1 MAELLLL
8 EPPRFRSRNTFRL
21 FACLFVTYLCSAQ
34 NGFDSNT
41 FGGVSAMPNFKAQ
54 FGTNIAS
61 TNGFLAAIY
70 VIGNVIGSF
79 AAGPC
84 ADRWGRKPGM
94 FIASAITL
102 AGAIVQASAQKTRDL
117 IAGRVVLG
125 VGTVMLGPSAQS
137 WAVEMAHPAYRGIM
151 VGAYQSCFFL
161 GTIVSTWVEYG
172 LTYIKSGSSINWRF
186 PMALQGLPAILV
198 MIFVWFIPES
208 PRWYVAQG
216 DNEKAR
222 EILIKYH
229 GGGNPNSKI
238 VALEMEEML
247 GSIST
252 TGADK
257 RWWDFRK
264 LFNTRA
270 SRHRIWIV
278 LAVGFFGQLDLPPT
292 SYYFPLMVQTAGITS
307 ERSQLLCNAL
317 QTPIMMIS
325 TLAGLSIVERYGRR
339 KLLMSSS
346 AWMSISV
353 AVIIACTATQQ
364 GHPAVGLTGI
374 AFIYVFLVAFAFVWT
389 PFQALYPT
397 EVLATNSRAKG
408 LALSGLW
415 LNIVNFIN
423 TYAAPVG
430 ITNSSWRFYFLY
442 LAVDFVGIIVIYF
455 TFVET
460 RGRSLEE
467 MDKIFDDPH
476 PVTASLAMQ
485 KVAVEETKSG
495 EVNLIH
501 TDP

>member
-1 MAELLLL
+1 MAEVLLL
-8 EPPRFRSRNTFRL
+8 EPPRFCSFNTFRL
-21 FACLFVTYLCSAQ
+21 FCCLFVTYLCSAQ

-41 FGGVSAMPNFKAQ
+41 FGGVSAMPDFKAQ
-54 FGTNIAS
+54 F
-61 TNGFLAAIY
+61 
-70 VIGNVIGSF
+70 GNVIGSF
-79 AAGPC
+79 VAGPC
-84 ADRWGRKPGM
+84 ADRWGRRWGM

-102 AGAIVQASAQKTRDL
+102 AGAIVQASAQKRRDL

-125 VGTVMLGPSAQS
+125 IGTVMLGPSAQS
-137 WAVEMAHPAYRGIM
+137 WAVEMAHPAYRGVM

-161 GTIVSTWVEYG
+161 GTIISTWVEYG
-172 LTYIKSGSSINWRF
+172 LTYLKTASTINWRL

-198 MIFVWFIPES
+198 IVLVWLIPES
-208 PRWYVAQG
+208 PRWYIAQG
-216 DNEKAR
+216 ENEKAR
-222 EILIKYH
+222 QILIKYH
-229 GGGNPNSKI
+229 GNGNPESKI

-247 GSIST
+247 QSIST
-252 TGADK
+252 TGSDK
-257 RWWDFRK
+257 KWWDFRS
-264 LFNTRA
+264 LFNSRA

-317 QTPIMMIS
+317 QTPIMMIA
-325 TLAGLSIVERYGRR
+325 TLVGLNFIERYGRR
-339 KLLMSSS
+339 KLLMMSS
-346 AWMSISV
+346 AWMTASV

-364 GHPAVGLTGI
+364 GHPTIGLVGI
-374 AFIYVFLVAFAFVWT
+374 AFIYVFLVAFALIWT

-397 EVLATNSRAKG
+397 EVLSTNSRAKG

-430 ITNSSWRFYFLY
+430 ISNSSWRFYFLY
-442 LAVDFVGIIVIYF
+442 LVIDFVGIPVIYF

-467 MDKIFDDPH
+467 LDAIFDDPH
-476 PVTASLAMQ
+476 PVRKSLAMQ
-485 KVAVEETKSG
+485 AVAVEETKEG
-495 EVNLIH
+495 GVNLIH
-501 TDP
+501 SVP

>member
-1 MAELLLL
+1 MAEALLL
-8 EPPRFRSRNTFRL
+8 EPPRFLSRTTFKL

-54 FGTNIAS
+54 FGTNIAA
-61 TNGFLAAIY
+61 TNGFLAALY

-94 FIASAITL
+94 FIASGITL
-102 AGAIVQASAQKTRDL
+102 IGAVVQASAMKRRDL
-117 IAGRVVLG
+117 IAGRIVLG

-151 VGAYQSCFFL
+151 VGAYQSF
-161 GTIVSTWVEYG
+161 ISTWVEYG
-172 LTYIKSGSSINWRF
+172 LSYLTNGSTVNWRL
-186 PMALQGLPAILV
+186 PMALQGLPSILV

-216 DNEKAR
+216 EDEKAR
-222 EILIKYH
+222 DILVKYH
-229 GGGNPNSKI
+229 GNGNPGSKI
-238 VALEMEEML
+238 VVLEMEEMK

-252 TGADK
+252 TGSDK
-257 RWWDFRK
+257 KWWDFRE
-264 LFNTRA
+264 LFNSRA
-270 SRHRIWIV
+270 ARHRIWIV
-278 LAVGFFGQLDLPPT
+278 LCVGFFGQLDLPPT

-325 TLAGLSIVERYGRR
+325 TLAGLNFIERYGRR
-339 KLLMSSS
+339 KLLMTSSL
-346 AWMSISV
+346 WMSISV
-353 AVIIACTATQQ
+353 AVIIACTAKQA
-364 GHPAVGLTGI
+364 GHPAVGLVGI

-389 PFQALYPT
+389 PCQALYPT

-415 LNIVNFIN
+415 LNIVNFVN

-442 LAVDFVGIIVIYF
+442 LVVDFVGIFVIYF

-467 MDKIFDDPH
+467 MDGIFNDPH
-476 PVTASLAMQ
+476 PVRSSLAMQ
-485 KVAVEETKSG
+485 EIAVEETKEG
-495 EVNLIH
+495 GVNLIH
-501 TDP
+501 AQS